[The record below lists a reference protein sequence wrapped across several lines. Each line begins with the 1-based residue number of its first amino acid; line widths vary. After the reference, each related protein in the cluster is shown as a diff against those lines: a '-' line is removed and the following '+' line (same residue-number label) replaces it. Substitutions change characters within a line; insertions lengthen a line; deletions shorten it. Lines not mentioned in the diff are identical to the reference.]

1 VLRAVVACQ
10 QAYGSGCAGQFV
22 PSIGGNLSVSA
33 NSDTDIAETVQR
45 PSQAR
50 PRPALG
56 RVFLAAFAALLVV
69 PLASMLYKPGFVS
82 PLDEHRT
89 PAKFPSLA
97 MLRNAGGDFAAQINS
112 WFDDRVGLRDLFI
125 RAKNQIDYSVFHT
138 SRKDYVGPN
147 GWLFERATTDAR
159 LRLERASAAELENL
173 EAEFLNLEQRLQQ
186 RGIRLIVVGY
196 PDKSMFYPELLPSNA
211 PHIPHG
217 GNYDKLRAFLA
228 AQPGL
233 NFIDAETIL
242 NREKSQTAE
251 PQYYKTDI
259 HVALLGSI
267 PIVRAIIE
275 RIAALEGRPE
285 IRWNEKFQ
293 VNHDY
298 WSGGSEGR
306 FLSLLWPVSES
317 VGSPSPIY
325 EVGRDEPD
333 GRWLVPDR
341 RAIGEVGFDSVQP
354 FDFEYRSRPELCAQR
369 LPGAAL
375 FGNSFSDRYWPLG
388 LQRYFCFIRR
398 ARTPTERLT
407 PFVANLP
414 EGTKY
419 FIFQYLAAYLPGE
432 GPRLKP

>member
-1 VLRAVVACQ
+1 M
-10 QAYGSGCAGQFV
+10 
-22 PSIGGNLSVSA
+22 SVSV
-33 NSDTDIAETVQR
+33 NPDTDIAEAAQR
-45 PSQAR
+45 ASAVR
-50 PRPALG
+50 RRPALG
-56 RVFLAAFAALLVV
+56 RIFLLAFTALLVV
-69 PLASMLYKPGFVS
+69 PLASMLYKPAFVS
-82 PLDEHRT
+82 PLDEHRI
-89 PAKFPSLA
+89 PAKFPSPAL
-97 MLRNAGGDFAAQINS
+97 LRQTGGNFAAQLNS

-125 RAKNQIDYSVFHT
+125 RAKNQIDYSIFHT

-159 LRLERASAAELENL
+159 LKFERASPAELQKL
-173 EAEFLNLEQRLQQ
+173 EAGFLNLEQRLQQ
-186 RGIRLIVVGY
+186 RGVRLIVVGY
-196 PDKSMFYPELLPSNA
+196 PDKSMFYPELLPANA
-211 PHIPHG
+211 PHIPRG

-228 AQPGL
+228 ARPEL

-251 PQYYKTDI
+251 QQYFKTDI
-259 HVALLGSI
+259 HVTLLGTI
-267 PIVRAIIE
+267 PIVRAIVE

-285 IRWNEKFQ
+285 IRWNEKFR
-293 VNHDY
+293 VTHDY

-306 FLSLLWPVSES
+306 FLSLLLPVSES
-317 VGSPSPIY
+317 VGSPGPLY

-333 GRWLVPDR
+333 GHWLVPDR

-369 LPGAAL
+369 LPGTAL

-398 ARTPTERLT
+398 SRTPAERLT
-407 PFVANLP
+407 PFVASLP

-432 GPRLKP
+432 GPLLKP